1 MLPLGVHM
9 KGASVNQAHKEA
21 LDPRKAFAKKVERIE
36 ALPQTQRWRAI
47 KNLLMETKP
56 ELREVDRQFVEALKE
71 ERQMDMLTETG
82 SSKSGSTRRLY
93 SMPQYMYAM
102 LHLIDPEFTK
112 LQDDPE
118 TSKKTNLKVAEVF
131 PEYRLC
137 QRI

>member
-1 MLPLGVHM
+1 
-9 KGASVNQAHKEA
+9 VNQTEKDA
-21 LDPRKAFAKKVERIE
+21 LNPRKAFAKEVERIE
-36 ALPQTQRWRAI
+36 GLPQTQRWREI
-47 KNLLMETKP
+47 KRLLFTVKP
-56 ELREVDRQFVEALKE
+56 ELIEVDRQFVEALRE

-131 PEYRLC
+131 PEYRLA

>member
-1 MLPLGVHM
+1 M
-9 KGASVNQAHKEA
+9 NQTEKDA
-21 LDPRKAFAKKVERIE
+21 LNPRKAFAKEVERIE
-36 ALPQTQRWRAI
+36 ALPQTQRWREI
-47 KNLLMETKP
+47 KRLLFRVKP
-56 ELREVDRQFVEALKE
+56 ELIEVDRQFIEALKE
-71 ERQMDMLTETG
+71 ERQMDMLSETG

-112 LQDDPE
+112 LQDDQE

-131 PEYRLC
+131 PEYRLA

>member
-21 LDPRKAFAKKVERIE
+21 LDPRKAFARKVERIE

-47 KNLLMETKP
+47 KNLLLETKP
-56 ELREVDRQFVEALKE
+56 ELREVDRQYCEAIAE
-71 ERQMDMLTETG
+71 ERAFGMLSETG
-82 SSKSGSTRRLY
+82 ASKSGDIRRLY

-112 LQDDPE
+112 MQEDPD
-118 TSKKTNLKVAEVF
+118 TAKKTNLKIAEVF
-131 PEYRLC
+131 PEYCLAS
-137 QRI
+137 RI